1 MYVKMTTNYHQ
12 KHKEK
17 LWKEARERYQNLS
30 QQKKI
35 KGEKK
40 QERYQNLTEEEK
52 KLQYHCERN
61 KNLTGNQKKKVVEY
75 RINYYIRHNK

>member
-1 MYVKMTTNYHQ
+1 MKDIKIFLN
-12 KHKEK
+12 
-17 LWKEARERYQNLS
+17 
-30 QQKKI
+30 KKR
-35 KGEKK
+35 

-61 KNLTGNQKKKVVEY
+61 KNLTENQKKKVVEY